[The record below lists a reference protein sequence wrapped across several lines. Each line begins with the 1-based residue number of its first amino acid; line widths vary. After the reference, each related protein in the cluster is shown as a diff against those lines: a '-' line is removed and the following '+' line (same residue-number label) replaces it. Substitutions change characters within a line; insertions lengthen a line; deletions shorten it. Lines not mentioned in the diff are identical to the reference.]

1 MTTVVESGN
10 LLDGDRYTWDENGRH
25 ERDLR
30 PYPERNDERVMALE
44 QRVAALE
51 RQTLQR
57 GEQPAG
63 RKIVMLHWQGGELR
77 RLNATV
83 MHVKPDA
90 PAIAVRMLR
99 ARSAAWVDA
108 EAAEGVIA
116 EVLTWQS

>member
-1 MTTVVESGN
+1 MLPESVN
-10 LLDGDRYTWDENGRH
+10 PLDGDRYTWEENGSQD
-25 ERDLR
+25 RDLR
-30 PYPERNDERVMALE
+30 PYPERNDERVRQLE
-44 QRVAALE
+44 QRIAALE
-51 RQTLQR
+51 RQLLQR

-63 RKIVMLHWQGGELR
+63 RKIVMLHWKDGELR

-83 MHVKPDA
+83 MHVKPDS

-116 EVLTWQS
+116 EVLSWHS